1 MTSNNQQQDHA
12 KVGKLLEGEID
23 ELPDL
28 TKVTSI
34 DKRWR
39 IFRTT
44 SHLFFASFWNNQ
56 WKKQLMKE
64 LGFLALAWISWTD
77 HRS

>member
-34 DKRWR
+34 DKR
-39 IFRTT
+39 
-44 SHLFFASFWNNQ
+44 
-56 WKKQLMKE
+56 
-64 LGFLALAWISWTD
+64 
-77 HRS
+77 